1 VSVDSTGDAI
11 TDAMVR
17 RSLEGLEDI
26 TVSDHVQLTGEA
38 LAAIARHLA
47 GVPGRKNLIWI
58 SGSFPTFINTNGG
71 ERNESIVSGNR
82 VLYVEGRW
90 GASEKLDITSLA
102 RIDFLET
109 SSK

>member
-1 VSVDSTGDAI
+1 MKRT
-11 TDAMVR
+11 T
-17 RSLEGLEDI
+17 SLASMATEPQ
-26 TVSDHVQLTGEA
+26 T
-38 LAAIARHLA
+38 
-47 GVPGRKNLIWI
+47 IWI
-58 SGSFPTFINTNGG
+58 SCCPGKPCSTFINTNGG